1 MQASAGCSDRVSSDS
16 GFRTASHERWSTR
29 MWAFAGSTGLSHRFA
44 KGGVAACPYCS
55 KKCVSGFV
63 WRGGAAKVPPKML
76 VS

>member
-55 KKCVSGFV
+55 KNAFLGLCGAEAPPRYLPKC
-63 WRGGAAKVPPKML
+63 
-76 VS
+76 